1 MRRFVRLV
9 SLVVGL
15 SAFVGVA
22 HAHHSQAGIFDPA
35 KTIEVSG
42 VVKSVS
48 WRNPHGQIL
57 LSVKDEKGTET
68 LWDAETASISILRNR
83 GVDGSAIKVGDRI
96 TIAGSPSMRKRPEIL
111 ARNVLLPNGS
121 EFTFGS
127 ANAYFPA
134 GKAGRVVGA
143 ATIDVDVAA
152 AKAKAN
158 GLFRVWSTIMS
169 DPAAFPMFKG
179 GYPLTAAGKAGLAK
193 WNPRDNILLKCGT
206 KGTPLIMISP
216 LPMEFSDAGDV
227 AAAKAK
233 ADGLF
238 RVWSTIMSD
247 PAAFPMF
254 KGGYPLTAAGKA
266 GLAKWDPRNNVL
278 LKCGTKGTPLIMI
291 SPLPMEFSK
300 QGDRIIMRLEE
311 YDSVRTIHMNPKDV
325 APAARTLFGYSRGR
339 WEGTTLIVE
348 TDHIAAGYFDHLGTP
363 QSDQIK
369 TVERFTPNAD
379 YSRLD
384 YTLTTTDPVNFTR
397 TFDLKRYF
405 VWKPENTVHPY
416 ECLDRFEPGK

>member
-1 MRRFVRLV
+1 MRHIIRLL
-9 SLVVGL
+9 SLVLGLNLLVG
-15 SAFVGVA
+15 AA
-22 HAHHSQAGIFDPA
+22 DAHHSQAGIFDSR

-42 VVKSVS
+42 VVRSVS

-57 LSVKDEKGTET
+57 LAVTDEKGRET

-83 GVDGSAIKVGDRI
+83 GVDGSSIRVGDRI
-96 TIAGSPSMRKRPEIL
+96 TIAGSPSMRSKPEIL
-111 ARNVLLPNGS
+111 ARSVLLPNGN

-127 ANAYFPA
+127 DKPYFAA

-143 ATIDVDVAA
+143 AKINV
-152 AKAKAN
+152 
-158 GLFRVWSTIMS
+158 
-169 DPAAFPMFKG
+169 
-179 GYPLTAAGKAGLAK
+179 
-193 WNPRDNILLKCGT
+193 
-206 KGTPLIMISP
+206 
-216 LPMEFSDAGDV
+216 DV

-266 GLAKWDPRNNVL
+266 GLAKWNPRDNAL

-291 SPLPMEFSK
+291 SPLPMEFSRA
-300 QGDRIIMRLEE
+300 GDRIVMRLEE
-311 YDSVRTIHMNPKDV
+311 YDTVRTIHMNPKDV
-325 APAARTLFGYSRGR
+325 APPAHTLYGFSRGR
-339 WEGTTLIVE
+339 WEGTTLVVE
-348 TDHIAAGYFDHLGTP
+348 TDHIAAGYFDHEGTP
-363 QSDQIK
+363 QSNQIK
-369 TVERFTPNAD
+369 TVERFIPNAD

-397 TFDLKRYF
+397 PFELKRYF

-416 ECLDRFEPGK
+416 ECLDRFVPGK

>member
-1 MRRFVRLV
+1 MLRFVRLV
-9 SLVVGL
+9 SLVLALTV
-15 SAFVGVA
+15 FVGIA
-22 HAHHSQAGIFDPA
+22 HAHHSQAGIFDSK

-42 VVKSVS
+42 VIKSLS

-57 LSVKDEKGTET
+57 LSVKDNKGVET
-68 LWDAETASISILRNR
+68 VWDAETASISILRNR
-83 GVDGSAIKVGDRI
+83 GVDADSIRVGDRV
-96 TIAGSPSMRKRPEIL
+96 TIAGSPSLRNRPEIL
-111 ARNVLLPNGS
+111 ARSMLLPNDY

-127 ANAYFPA
+127 AEAYFPA
-134 GKAGRVVGA
+134 GKAGRVIGRVK
-143 ATIDVDVAA
+143 ID
-152 AKAKAN
+152 
-158 GLFRVWSTIMS
+158 
-169 DPAAFPMFKG
+169 
-179 GYPLTAAGKAGLAK
+179 
-193 WNPRDNILLKCGT
+193 
-206 KGTPLIMISP
+206 
-216 LPMEFSDAGDV
+216 GDV

-266 GLAKWDPRNNVL
+266 GLAKWNPRNNVL

-300 QGDRIIMRLEE
+300 DGDKIIMRLEE

-339 WEGTTLIVE
+339 WEGTTLVVE

-397 TFDLKRYF
+397 AFDLKRYF

>member
-1 MRRFVRLV
+1 MRPFVTFV
-9 SLVVGL
+9 SLIVGL
-15 SAFVGVA
+15 NAFAGA
-22 HAHHSQAGIFDPA
+22 AYAHHSQAGIFDSR

-57 LSVKDEKGTET
+57 LAVKDEKGRET
-68 LWDAETASISILRNR
+68 VWDAETASISILRNR
-83 GVDGSAIKVGDRI
+83 GVEGSSIRVGDRI
-96 TIAGSPSMRKRPEIL
+96 TIAGSPSVRNRPEIL
-111 ARNVLLPNGS
+111 ARSVLLPNGS

-127 ANAYFPA
+127 DKPYFAA

-143 ATIDVDVAA
+143 AKINT
-152 AKAKAN
+152 
-158 GLFRVWSTIMS
+158 
-169 DPAAFPMFKG
+169 
-179 GYPLTAAGKAGLAK
+179 
-193 WNPRDNILLKCGT
+193 
-206 KGTPLIMISP
+206 
-216 LPMEFSDAGDV
+216 DV

-254 KGGYPLTAAGKA
+254 KGGYPLTAAGKT
-266 GLAKWDPRNNVL
+266 GLAKWNPRDNSL

-291 SPLPMEFSK
+291 SPLPMEFSRS
-300 QGDRIIMRLEE
+300 GDRIIMRLEE
-311 YDSVRTIHMNPKDV
+311 YDTVRTIHMNPNAV
-325 APAARTLFGYSRGR
+325 APRAHTLYGFSRGR
-339 WEGTTLIVE
+339 WEGRTLVVE
-348 TDHIAAGYFDHLGTP
+348 TDHIAAGYFDHEGTP

-369 TVERFTPNAD
+369 TVERFIPNAD
-379 YSRLD
+379 YTRLD

-397 TFDLKRYF
+397 PFELKRYF

-416 ECLDRFEPGK
+416 ECLDRFVPGK